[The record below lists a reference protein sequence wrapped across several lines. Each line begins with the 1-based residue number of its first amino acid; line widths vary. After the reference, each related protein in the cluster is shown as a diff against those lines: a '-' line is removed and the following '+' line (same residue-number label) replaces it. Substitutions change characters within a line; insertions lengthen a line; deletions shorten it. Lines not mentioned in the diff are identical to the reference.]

1 MSDLHNLEDLQDF
14 YVIEEE
20 LENPEVEAFLEEFH
34 KVSKEDLIE
43 FFNAPSYSSQA
54 AYAAYA
60 VSNLVPSK
68 STVTAVAATGLYVG
82 SEMLNL
88 TSLVAWSLYKG
99 TEVTAKL
106 SKKAA
111 KSLWKLS
118 EEQQEKQ

>member
-1 MSDLHNLEDLQDF
+1 MSDSHDSQDF
-14 YVIEEE
+14 YLIEHDVVE
-20 LENPEVEAFLEEFH
+20 LKNPEVDAFLEEFH

-54 AYAAYA
+54 AYAVTVA
-60 VSNLVPSK
+60 SNLVPSK
-68 STVTAVAATGLYVG
+68 STVTAVAATGLYVS